1 MDRLEAHALLE
12 GAGVR
17 LAEAE
22 VAELVGRTEGWLVG
36 LYLAA
41 MTHRPGGPRGA
52 DRAGLAGNHRLVA
65 GYLHD
70 QLLAR
75 LPQPTVSFLTRT
87 AVLDRLSGPLC
98 DTVLEATGSAGVL
111 ASLEASNLLVVP
123 TTPKP
128 PGTPTV
134 PPDRSRTWRNPPT
147 PADAP
152 RPPVAG
158 SGGSRTRRDR
168 TVSGDRRPGRR
179 GRCAVRPA
187 GGGGAPGGGGRARAG
202 RGDAAATRAGR
213 GRSGAAARA
222 HVPLRRGADAGRREV
237 GLGAPGPGGRRAGVR
252 PATGGDLPPC
262 GRRRRP
268 GRDPILAYAVE
279 LFTHLGG
286 MPGAATATAARA
298 LVAIWRQDW
307 DAAGTLARRALEI
320 LRDGHLD
327 D

>member
-1 MDRLEAHALLE
+1 
-12 GAGVR
+12 
-17 LAEAE
+17 
-22 VAELVGRTEGWLVG
+22 
-36 LYLAA
+36 
-41 MTHRPGGPRGA
+41 MTRRSGGPRGA

-237 GLGAPGPGGRRAGVR
+237 GLGAPGPG
-252 PATGGDLPPC
+252 D
-262 GRRRRP
+262 
-268 GRDPILAYAVE
+268 
-279 LFTHLGG
+279 
-286 MPGAATATAARA
+286 AARA
-298 LVAIWRQDW
+298 FARLLEGISHLVDG
-307 DAAGTLARRALEI
+307 DAERAATRSWPTPSSSSPTLAGCRGPRPPLPLVPWWRSGARTGMRPAPWRGEHS
-320 LRDGHLD
+320 RSCAMGAWTTRS
-327 D
+327 